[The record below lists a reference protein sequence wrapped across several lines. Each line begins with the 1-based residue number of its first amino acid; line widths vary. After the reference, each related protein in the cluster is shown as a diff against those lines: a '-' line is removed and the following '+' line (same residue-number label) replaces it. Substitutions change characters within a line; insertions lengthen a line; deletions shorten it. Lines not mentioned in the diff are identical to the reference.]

1 MGPLVV
7 CICNKLRSREKGTL
21 KNTSYLST
29 THYCN
34 GSTTFSIN
42 NNMNSLF
49 LSFNGY
55 NVQSVFYLASIQD
68 LTSPHKR
75 TEAAPLQLTCYLCEY
90 IYIYKQT
97 YLYYTQYSWRDR
109 WMLDIW
115 VRWEKFAAVPNL
127 QVSGFRRKPL
137 ATQRY
142 VYHFV

>member
-7 CICNKLRSREKGTL
+7 CICNKLRSREKVTL

-90 IYIYKQT
+90 IYINKRIST
-97 YLYYTQYSWRDR
+97 IPNIHGVIDECLTSGSDGESLLQYRTCRFLGSDAS
-109 WMLDIW
+109 L
-115 VRWEKFAAVPNL
+115 
-127 QVSGFRRKPL
+127 
-137 ATQRY
+137 
-142 VYHFV
+142 